1 MTREEAI
8 AFGKRVISLGLND
21 DTQQFAELAVK
32 ALEHPEENVIAVE
45 PCGDTINRQEKRIR

>member
-1 MTREEAI
+1 MKREKAI

-32 ALEHPEENVIAVE
+32 AFEHPE
-45 PCGDTINRQEKRIR
+45 KM